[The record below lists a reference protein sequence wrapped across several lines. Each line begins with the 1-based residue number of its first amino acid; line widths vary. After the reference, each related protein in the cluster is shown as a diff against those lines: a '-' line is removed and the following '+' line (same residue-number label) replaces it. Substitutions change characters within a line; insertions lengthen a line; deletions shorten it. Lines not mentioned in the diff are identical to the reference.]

1 MISHLS
7 CVCSNW
13 QAVQAIYRLKDDAK
27 EQSKSLE
34 LERNKRVDATR
45 TLKNS
50 EANLSK
56 AREELKEMTRAR
68 DSTESG
74 LASTQRQ
81 AESQIKHLLEIED
94 Y

>member
-34 LERNKRVDATR
+34 LERNKLVDAVR

-50 EANLSK
+50 EADLSK
-56 AREELKEMTRAR
+56 AREDLKEMTRAR
-68 DSTESG
+68 DSTESS
-74 LASTQRQ
+74 LTSAQR
-81 AESQIKHLLEIED
+81 
-94 Y
+94 

>member
-1 MISHLS
+1 MISRLS

-34 LERNKRVDATR
+34 LERNKRVDAMR
-45 TLKNS
+45 TFKNS

-68 DSTESG
+68 DSAESG
-74 LASTQRQ
+74 LAN
-81 AESQIKHLLEIED
+81 A
-94 Y
+94 